1 MKFLEYLKVKS
12 EKNRDEREK
21 KEDLG
26 RKVWREVGQ
35 ISEKRIRLKK
45 KFKCTRKRSGENI
58 QEEKEDLELRKRRRK
73 NGRRKRL
80 KGRRS
85 GELVER
91 KEVSRRLRP

>member
-1 MKFLEYLKVKS
+1 MERNGTNKWKVRR
-12 EKNRDEREK
+12 KNKVE
-21 KEDLG
+21 EDSSARG
-26 RKVWREVGQ
+26 R
-35 ISEKRIRLKK
+35 
-45 KFKCTRKRSGENI
+45 ENI
-58 QEEKEDLELRKRRRK
+58 QEEEEGLELRKRRRK

>member
-1 MKFLEYLKVKS
+1 M
-12 EKNRDEREK
+12 ERNGASK
-21 KEDLG
+21 WKM
-26 RKVWREVGQ
+26 RRW
-35 ISEKRIRLKK
+35 KK
-45 KFKCTRKRSGENI
+45 KFEYTRKRSGENI
-58 QEEKEDLELRKRRRK
+58 QEEEEGLELRKRRRK

>member
-1 MKFLEYLKVKS
+1 LDGE
-12 EKNRDEREK
+12 
-21 KEDLG
+21 
-26 RKVWREVGQ
+26 
-35 ISEKRIRLKK
+35 RIRSK
-45 KFKCTRKRSGENI
+45 KFECIRKRSGENI
-58 QEEKEDLELRKRRRK
+58 QEEEEGLELRKRRRK